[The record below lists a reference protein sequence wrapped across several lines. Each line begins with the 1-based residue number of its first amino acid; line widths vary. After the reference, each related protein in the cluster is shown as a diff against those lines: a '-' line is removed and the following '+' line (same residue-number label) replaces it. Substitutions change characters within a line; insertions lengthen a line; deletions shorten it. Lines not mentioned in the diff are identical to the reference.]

1 MIIIFTS
8 IIIIIMI
15 TSIHSHNHHNH
26 YRHYF
31 YLHLG
36 TNLLNFKQLA
46 TKVGSEEVFPVIM
59 AAIIKA
65 IHDNGDLMRMAIGND
80 DDDDDGVL

>member
-1 MIIIFTS
+1 
-8 IIIIIMI
+8 
-15 TSIHSHNHHNH
+15 
-26 YRHYF
+26 
-31 YLHLG
+31 
-36 TNLLNFKQLA
+36 LNFKQLA

>member
-1 MIIIFTS
+1 MMVS
-8 IIIIIMI
+8 YNQY
-15 TSIHSHNHHNH
+15 HNHHHHYYNH
-26 YRHYF
+26 HHHDF
-31 YLHLG
+31 YLNLG

-80 DDDDDGVL
+80 DDDDGVL

>member
-26 YRHYF
+26 YRYHDF

-80 DDDDDGVL
+80 DDDGVL

>member
-1 MIIIFTS
+1 
-8 IIIIIMI
+8 
-15 TSIHSHNHHNH
+15 
-26 YRHYF
+26 
-31 YLHLG
+31 
-36 TNLLNFKQLA
+36 LNFKQLA

-80 DDDDDGVL
+80 DDDDGVL